1 LISHVV
7 LKLYV
12 TGHDPAT
19 DRAADVLRSHCEAI
33 VPTTVDMEVI
43 DILESPEIAEAN
55 RILATPTLIKEV
67 PPPIRKVIGDISDVD
82 RVVKFLGIPNG
93 GPVAPEGEG
102 SE

>member
-1 LISHVV
+1 MITQVV

-19 DRAADVLRSHCEAI
+19 DRAAAVLRSHCEAI

-55 RILATPTLIKEV
+55 RILATPTLVKEV
-67 PPPIRKVIGDISDVD
+67 PEPVRKVIGDISDVG
-82 RVVKFLGIPNG
+82 RVLKFLGIPNAE
-93 GPVAPEGEG
+93 PAAPEREE
-102 SE
+102 SK